1 MKRLKVSV
9 FSYQPLMA
17 DVLHQLIKSNTNFF
31 PPEIISEYDNVVPAA
46 EKEKPD
52 LFIMDSGERD
62 HGICISRRIIAAC
75 PATKVVIVT
84 GIEDAEH
91 AVIALDCGVAGY
103 ISTACKKINIVT
115 ALEIVAAG
123 QIFVSP
129 HIAALVISKMRSSA
143 AKQKEADLRRLNH
156 REEQIARLLLK
167 GCTNRAIAEELGLS
181 EKTIKHYMSTL
192 MQKFDSRNRLELA
205 MALPKV
211 VEKTHQYQ

>member
-1 MKRLKVSV
+1 MKSLKVAV

-17 DVLHQLIKSNTNFF
+17 DVLHRLIESNTNFF
-31 PPEIISEYDNVVPAA
+31 VPAVISDYDNVVPAA

-52 LFIMDSGERD
+52 IFVIDSGTRD
-62 HGICISRRIIAAC
+62 HGILVSRRIIAAC
-75 PATKVVIVT
+75 PMTKVVIVT

-91 AVIALDCGVAGY
+91 AVIALDAGVAGY

-115 ALEIVAAG
+115 ALEFVASG
-123 QIFVSP
+123 QTFVSP

-143 AKQKEADLRRLNH
+143 AEQKEAEQRRLNH

-167 GCTNRAIAEELGLS
+167 GCTNRAIAEHLGLS

-192 MQKFDSRNRLELA
+192 MQKFDTRNRLELA
-205 MALPKV
+205 MALPKD
-211 VEKTHQYQ
+211 VEKPHRYQ